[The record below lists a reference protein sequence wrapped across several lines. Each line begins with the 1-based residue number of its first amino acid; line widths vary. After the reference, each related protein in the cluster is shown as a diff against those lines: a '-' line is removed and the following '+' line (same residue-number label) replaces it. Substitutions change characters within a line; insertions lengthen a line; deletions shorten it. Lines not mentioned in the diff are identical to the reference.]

1 MSKEMHKS
9 VRSVGTRPGTKYR
22 IFKLHKQQIESNPQF
37 PSIWLAFQIP
47 AYKLLKFLVPI
58 LNHLTKGE
66 YTHKVSFQFPEETCD
81 QDPTMGDLDKDSLF
95 TTFLL
100 VKLLISASISCLKTL
115 NEGTTKSKL
124 KQLLCLATKESYFI
138 FNCLTL
144 QTNW

>member
-66 YTHKVSFQFPEETCD
+66 YTHKVSFQFAEETCD
-81 QDPTMGDLDKDSLF
+81 QDLTMGDLDKDSLF
-95 TTFLL
+95 HNIPLGETVDICVNQLFKNTKWRHYK
-100 VKLLISASISCLKTL
+100 VKT
-115 NEGTTKSKL
+115 
-124 KQLLCLATKESYFI
+124 
-138 FNCLTL
+138 
-144 QTNW
+144 